1 VHAAPMVRAALLT
14 VALVLLPAADAA
26 AQELPCTPGSRIPA
40 PEELRPQADL
50 QCVDL
55 RGAALAGV
63 DLSQADLTGA
73 LLTGADLSGARLVQ
87 AELIGA
93 DLTDAD
99 LRGASLI
106 QADLAR
112 AVLVGADLSE
122 AELTQA
128 DFTGADLTGADVSGT
143 TLDRRTADRP
153 TTPVRPV
160 ADDLDVDI
168 DRYIPF
174 GAAGLFL
181 VLALSSVYSAMSGD
195 RSTMVLKLVT
205 GVLGSAL
212 AVAGVYL
219 VLDGALDFSG
229 AQLTIGVV
237 MSFFGL
243 GLRFRNADLAFS
255 WL

>member
-1 VHAAPMVRAALLT
+1 VHPAPMVRAALLAF
-14 VALVLLPAADAA
+14 ALVLLPAADAA
-26 AQELPCTPGSRIPA
+26 AQELPCTPGSRVPA

-50 QCVDL
+50 RCVDL

-63 DLSQADLTGA
+63 DLAQADLTGA
-73 LLTGADLSGARLVQ
+73 VLAGADLSNARLVQ
-87 AELIGA
+87 ADLIGA
-93 DLTDAD
+93 DLTNAD
-99 LRGASLI
+99 LRGASLV

-112 AVLVGADLSE
+112 AVLVGADLAG

-153 TTPVRPV
+153 TAPVRPV
-160 ADDLDVDI
+160 TDDLDVDV

-181 VLALSSVYSAMSGD
+181 VLALSSVYAAMSGD

-229 AQLTIGVV
+229 TQLTIGVV